1 LSLVANDFSCGL
13 ENPIKNC
20 IPDTGYWILDT
31 GYWILDTG
39 YWILDT
45 GYWILDTGY
54 WILDTD
60 TDTDLDPILRLRVTT
75 PAL

>member
-39 YWILDT
+39 YWIL
-45 GYWILDTGY
+45 IL
-54 WILDTD
+54 ILTW
-60 TDTDLDPILRLRVTT
+60 T
-75 PAL
+75 PSYDCELQLQRCKF